1 MSEVRTACRVKLLDG
16 RRWGGRSFVRGRRLR
31 ARFVVGAHHS
41 GDVKTRRAAIGSVSL
56 PATEIWPV
64 LSRWYFRAWWIRI
77 MNISASYECCGNS
90 GLRPWVALQ
99 HGTVVQHRCS
109 RMICDSL
116 LSAVSWDTKRKDK
129 SYGKQ
134 GSNNSSLEKHRG
146 DGWGIVFFSCLGP
159 DYYVGGLGKE
169 AAV

>member
-1 MSEVRTACRVKLLDG
+1 
-16 RRWGGRSFVRGRRLR
+16 
-31 ARFVVGAHHS
+31 
-41 GDVKTRRAAIGSVSL
+41 
-56 PATEIWPV
+56 
-64 LSRWYFRAWWIRI
+64 
-77 MNISASYECCGNS
+77 
-90 GLRPWVALQ
+90 
-99 HGTVVQHRCS
+99 
-109 RMICDSL
+109 MICDSL